1 MRLTVLLTI
10 FSISQVLANPICDT
24 PSLSKD
30 HLYGFF
36 LSSSHTLEEAPV
48 SYFKEV
54 NSAFE
59 KSLKEQCDAGASSVQ
74 AVNQAKDSCID
85 ACEEE
90 KEKFD
95 TDMIFGEK
103 EYKQKLFNGCA
114 LICISASR
122 SLHFFA
128 KGMEVGNQ
136 NKNECLAMNGRPEV
150 NDDLITDES
159 YAKRFQKK
167 AEGKSAQKN

>member
-1 MRLTVLLTI
+1 MRFTVLLSI

-36 LSSSHTLEEAPV
+36 LSSSHALEEAPV

-59 KSLKEQCDAGASSVQ
+59 SALKEQCDAGASSVQ
-74 AVNQAKDSCID
+74 AVNHAKDKCID
-85 ACEEE
+85 ACADE
-90 KEKFD
+90 KERFE
-95 TDMIFGEK
+95 TDMIFGEDD
-103 EYKQKLFNGCA
+103 YKQKLFNGCT

-136 NKNECLAMNGRPEV
+136 NKNECIAMSGSPEV
-150 NDDLITDES
+150 NDDLISGET

-167 AEGKSAQKN
+167 SEGKSAQNH